1 MWYTSSMMSRSPN
14 GHQVE
19 SWGKTEKVVEKLRKL
34 LKNWESCGKLRK
46 LWKTEKVVEK
56 LRKMTKNWEF
66 QEKLRKLRKNWESYV
81 KTEKVDKNWESCGSS
96 NTTAGIL

>member
-34 LKNWESCGKLRK
+34 LKNWESCGKTEKNDEKLRMSRKTEKVAEKLRK
-46 LWKTEKVVEK
+46 LWK
-56 LRKMTKNWEF
+56 
-66 QEKLRKLRKNWESYV
+66 NWES
-81 KTEKVDKNWESCGSS
+81 WESCGSS

>member
-34 LKNWESCGKLRK
+34 LKNWESCGK
-46 LWKTEKVVEK
+46 TEKVVEK
-56 LRKMTKNWEF
+56 LRKMTKNWECR
-66 QEKLRKLRKNWESYV
+66 EKLRKLRKNWESYG
-81 KTEKVDKNWESCGSS
+81 KTEKVDKNWESCWSS

>member
-34 LKNWESCGKLRK
+34 W
-46 LWKTEKVVEK
+46 
-56 LRKMTKNWEF
+56 
-66 QEKLRKLRKNWESYV
+66 KNWESYG
-81 KTEKVDKNWESCGSS
+81 KTEKVDKNWESYGSS